1 MQKTC
6 VFWHWERQYEEYL
19 LEHGHLGGAEQEV
32 DDDEARK
39 KKTGRTVLA
48 QPGESSK
55 NKKVQEAG
63 MQADEIM
70 PVMLALLQLGFQV
83 VMLLKCFI
91 VLLFMMLVVALIAFF
106 RV

>member
-1 MQKTC
+1 M
-6 VFWHWERQYEEYL
+6 
-19 LEHGHLGGAEQEV
+19 
-32 DDDEARK
+32 
-39 KKTGRTVLA
+39 LA

-83 VMLLKCFI
+83 VMLLKCVI
-91 VLLFMMLVVALIAFF
+91 ALLFVILVAALIAFC